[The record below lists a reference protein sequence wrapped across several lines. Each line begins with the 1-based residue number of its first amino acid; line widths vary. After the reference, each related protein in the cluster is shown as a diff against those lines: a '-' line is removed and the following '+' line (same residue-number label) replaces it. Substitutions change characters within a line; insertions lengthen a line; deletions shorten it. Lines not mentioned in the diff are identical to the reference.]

1 MLKKLLPLLAVLLSV
16 IAHDAYAAKSP
27 SAQPAWKKHK
37 QLVVNVSH
45 KTGADPV
52 TLAATCGMESGF
64 KAKAKNKRSSATG
77 GCQFTAK
84 TWPVMLKKHG
94 RKYGLSMRTPRT
106 NMRASL
112 LMAAEYTK
120 DNTKVLR
127 KVLGRKPLRA
137 EVYMAHLLGPT
148 GATKMLTA
156 RNGKKAARVLP
167 DAASRNRK
175 LFYTDKGRSRTVSQF
190 KQYVAWRFNEHASD
204 YKPDIVRLVAVR

>member
-1 MLKKLLPLLAVLLSV
+1 MLHKLLPLLAVLLSV
-16 IAHDAYAAKSP
+16 FAHDAYAINSRAGK
-27 SAQPAWKKHK
+27 AAWKKHQ

-127 KVLGRKPLRA
+127 TVLGRKPTRA

-148 GATKMLTA
+148 GASKMLTA

-175 LFYTDKGRSRTVSQF
+175 LFYTDSGRARSVSQF
-190 KQYVAWRFNEHASD
+190 KQYVAWRFNTHAGS
-204 YKPDIVRLVAVR
+204 YKPDIVRLVAAR

>member
-1 MLKKLLPLLAVLLSV
+1 MLHKLLPLLAVLLSV
-16 IAHDAYAAKSP
+16 FAHDAYAVNTPAGQ
-27 SAQPAWKKHK
+27 AAWKKHR
-37 QLVVNVSH
+37 QLVVNVSSR
-45 KTGADPV
+45 TGADPV

-64 KAKAKNKRSSATG
+64 KAKAKNKRSTATG

-94 RKYGLSMRTPRT
+94 RKYGLSMKASRN

-127 KVLGRKPLRA
+127 TVLGRKPSRA

-148 GATKMLTA
+148 GASKMLMA
-156 RNGKKAARVLP
+156 KNSKKAARVLP
-167 DAASRNRK
+167 GAASRNRK
-175 LFYTDKGRSRTVSQF
+175 LFYTASGRARSVSQF
-190 KQYVAWRFNEHASD
+190 KQYVAWKFNKHAGS
-204 YKPDIVRLVAVR
+204 YKPDIIRLVAVR